1 MSAGQSAP
9 LSPPLR
15 VYRRSPVRRLVLA
28 AACLTLAAIAGSAL
42 LREGPAGA
50 AAVLGFA
57 LLGAVWCVGSAWWTW
72 RYSTDALRLDPEGFT
87 LVKGSAERRVLWR
100 EVPSRF
106 RAVRLWFDTVIAW
119 STDGSDPPN
128 GPFRYH
134 ARAARGL
141 VQAIPGDF
149 HWNPYLL
156 ARALNEAR
164 RRALA
169 EG

>member
-9 LSPPLR
+9 PSPPLR

-57 LLGAVWCVGSAWWTW
+57 LLGASWCAGSAWWTW

-87 LVKGSAERRVLWR
+87 LVKGGDHRLSREEDLRRLTAALDRVL
-100 EVPSRF
+100 EQV
-106 RAVRLWFDTVIAW
+106 
-119 STDGSDPPN
+119 G
-128 GPFRYH
+128 
-134 ARAARGL
+134 AA
-141 VQAIPGDF
+141 
-149 HWNPYLL
+149 N
-156 ARALNEAR
+156 
-164 RRALA
+164 
-169 EG
+169 

>member
-9 LSPPLR
+9 PSPQVR
-15 VYRRSPVRRLVLA
+15 VYRRSPVRGLVLA
-28 AACLTLAAIAGSAL
+28 VACLVLAAIAGSAL
-42 LREGPAGA
+42 GREGPKGA
-50 AAVLGFA
+50 AVVLALA
-57 LLGAVWCVGSAWWTW
+57 LLGALWCAGSALWIW
-72 RYSTDALRLDPEGFT
+72 RYSSDALRLDPEGFT
-87 LVKGSAERRVLWR
+87 LVKGGAERRVLWR

-128 GPFRYH
+128 GPLRYH

-141 VQAIPGDF
+141 IQSIPGDF
-149 HWNPYLL
+149 YWNPYLL
-156 ARALNEAR
+156 ARRLNAAR

-169 EG
+169 AD